1 MQEMTELETT
11 KTQFKAADEAIQN
24 PNEFIEALFNNIN
37 DLISIIDTNNFKI
50 ILVNGAFLNAYDL
63 EEKDVLGKHCY
74 EITHRRPR
82 RCEAPDDTCPLRQTL
97 KSGCR
102 YSVVHIHYD
111 KGGRKKYVEVTTCP
125 IINKKGNVQ
134 QVAHIE
140 RDITERKQAEDALRE
155 SEERYRRLIESVT
168 DYIYKVT
175 VEDGQPISTSHGPG
189 CVAVTGYTS
198 KEYEADPY
206 IWYRM
211 VYEEDRQA
219 VLEQAASALIGESTQ
234 PLEHRM
240 IHRDGSI
247 RWIRNT
253 PVIHKDEQGRV
264 ISYDGFISDI
274 TERKRAEEEMKTLEE
289 QFRQSQKMEA
299 IGRLAGGVAHDFNNI
314 LTVIGGHCEI
324 SLLGLREEDPHRE
337 NIMEIKR
344 VADRA
349 ANLTRQLL
357 AFSRRQIIQA
367 KILDL
372 NTILKDMNKM
382 LYRIIG
388 EDIEL
393 IMDLSEGLGKVK
405 TDPGQIAQVILNLAV
420 NARDAMPSG
429 GKLLIETANMEFD
442 EVYARSPVGMKPGH
456 YVMFSIS
463 DTGVGMTP
471 EVKER
476 ISEPFFTTKEMGKGT
491 GLGLST
497 VYGIVKQS
505 GGNIWVY
512 SEPNRGA
519 TFKIYLPR
527 MDEFVEESGEKTG
540 DHKTPRGR
548 ETILLV
554 EDEKAVRKLV
564 IEFMNKQ
571 GYTVLKACHGDEAL
585 QICKKHKGLIHLMVT
600 DVVMPGMN
608 GRELA
613 ENLSPL
619 HPEMKVLY
627 ISGYTENAIIHH
639 GVLDPGTSFLQKPFT
654 LDVLARKVREEL
666 DRPPHPQPLPQGEME
681 MHLL

>member
-1 MQEMTELETT
+1 MQRTTELETT
-11 KTQFKAADEAIQN
+11 KTQFKAADEALQN
-24 PNEFIEALFNNIN
+24 SNEFIETLFNNIN
-37 DLISIIDTNNFKI
+37 DLISIMDTNNFKI
-50 ILVNGAFLNAYDL
+50 IMVNKAFLNAYDL
-63 EEKDVLGKHCY
+63 EEEDVLGKHCY
-74 EITHRRPR
+74 EITHRRSR
-82 RCEAPDDTCPLRQTL
+82 CCEAPEDTCPLRQTL

-102 YSVVHIHYD
+102 YSVAHVHYD

-140 RDITERKQAEDALRE
+140 RDITERKQAEDALLE
-155 SEERYRRLIESVT
+155 SEERYRRLIGSVT

-175 VEDGQPISTSHGPG
+175 VKDGQPISTFHGPG

-198 KEYEADPY
+198 EEYEADPY
-206 IWYRM
+206 TWYRM
-211 VYEEDRQA
+211 VYEEDRRA
-219 VLEQAASALIGESTQ
+219 VLEQAASALIGERTQ
-234 PLEHRM
+234 PLEHRI
-240 IHRDGSI
+240 IHRNGSI

-264 ISYDGFISDI
+264 ISCDGLISDI
-274 TERKRAEEEMKTLEE
+274 TERKRAEQEMKALEE
-289 QFRQSQKMEA
+289 QLRQSQKMEA

-324 SLLGLREEDPHRE
+324 SLLGLREEDPRRE
-337 NIMEIKR
+337 NIKEIKS

-357 AFSRRQIIQA
+357 AFSRCQIMQV
-367 KILDL
+367 KVLDL
-372 NTILKDMNKM
+372 NTILKDINKM

-405 TDPGQIAQVILNLAV
+405 TDPGQIEQVILNLAV
-420 NARDAMPSG
+420 NARDAMPNG
-429 GKLLIETANMEFD
+429 GKLLIETANMELD
-442 EVYARSPVGMKPGH
+442 EVYARSHVGVKPGH

-476 ISEPFFTTKEMGKGT
+476 IFEPFFTTKEMGKGT

-512 SEPNRGA
+512 SEPNRGT

-527 MDEFVEESGEKTG
+527 TDEFVEESGEKAG
-540 DHKTPRGR
+540 DHKTPHGR

-564 IEFMNKQ
+564 IEFLNKQ
-571 GYTVLKACHGDEAL
+571 GYKVLEACHGDDGL
-585 QICKKHKGLIHLMVT
+585 FICKQHQGPIHLVLT
-600 DVVMPGMN
+600 DVVLPGIN
-608 GRELA
+608 GQELA
-613 ENLSPL
+613 EHLL
-619 HPEMKVLY
+619 TLRPEMKVVY
-627 ISGYTENAIIHH
+627 MSGYPIDAITYRS
-639 GVLDPGTSFLQKPFT
+639 VSETKKVFLQKPFK
-654 LDVLARKVREEL
+654 LNALVRKVREAL
-666 DRPPHPQPLPQGEME
+666 DSPGQR
-681 MHLL
+681 